1 MRNHFNRLPPRR
13 IFAFHWGE
21 FCLVPQS
28 LLVAGCTPVFVV
40 AFIAHPTGL
49 WTNTMSFGAKT
60 ILKFTGMV
68 VHLLTVIEIGAMILP
83 HMTSLATVM
92 IAWSCAMGLLA
103 SALLFLRLGR
113 RGAAPLSPTS
123 QRGPER
129 RQGPSSPSPCAL
141 GEPPLDD
148 LLLHV
153 LLRLLHLLPLN
164 GGDGQSYRVDKSYPR
179 LMINRLDAL
188 GRRC

>member
-1 MRNHFNRLPPRR
+1 MRFTGGSSASYRRAYSSPGAPPSSSSPSSPTRR
-13 IFAFHWGE
+13 GSGRTR
-21 FCLVPQS
+21 CPS
-28 LLVAGCTPVFVV
+28 
-40 AFIAHPTGL
+40 
-49 WTNTMSFGAKT
+49 GAKT

-153 LLRLLHLLPLN
+153 LLRILHLLPLN